1 MKRKMAAVL
10 ACMLAVSSMAACGE
24 NNSTN
29 TTNTTISTEVA
40 EATITPSVEIV
51 DTAEGTALSAV
62 PVEGYVVLG
71 TYKNMQLSV
80 AAKTTYTDEE
90 FDEMI
95 KDSFTGDLGYADTS
109 VFADNGVVADGD
121 YVLIDYEGKKDDV
134 AFDGGTEEDAVLRI
148 GSGEF
153 IDGFEEGLVGVKVGD
168 TVDLELTFP
177 EDYRNTE
184 LAGADVVFTV
194 SVKGLVQF
202 TDEAVE
208 ALGYTG
214 ITTVDSYKSTMRN
227 IVESEAES
235 NYVNSVT
242 TAICEK
248 LLEDSIV
255 TKVPSTIYEEER
267 TYLISQ
273 VQSEAA
279 QYGMDG
285 DTYTQA
291 VLGVNLADYAVT
303 VAEEYAKQ
311 AVIFQAIANAEDLNP
326 SDADADAYVDDF
338 IKLYGETYDISERDD
353 FYEVYTKDD
362 VKQILMQENVVN
374 FIKEAATITETE

>member
-227 IVESEAES
+227 IVESEAEN

>member
-177 EDYRNTE
+177 ENHRNTE

-267 TYLISQ
+267 TYIISQ

-291 VLGVNLADYAVT
+291 ILGVNLADYAVT

-362 VKQILMQENVVN
+362 IKQILMQENVVN

>member
-177 EDYRNTE
+177 ENNRNTE

-267 TYLISQ
+267 TYIISQ

-291 VLGVNLADYAVT
+291 ILGVNLADYAVT

-362 VKQILMQENVVN
+362 IKQILMQENVVN

>member
-177 EDYRNTE
+177 ENFRNTE

-267 TYLISQ
+267 TYIISQ

-291 VLGVNLADYAVT
+291 ILGVNLADYAVT

-362 VKQILMQENVVN
+362 IKQILMQENVVN